1 LRCKRDIARY
11 WKPLVYHWQYWKLH
25 HMGQVSTGSYECY
38 GVIGGYIHSLQFL
51 PLKRRQRGPFQGNH
65 DWKPIP
71 GPAELRPFVGT
82 GRSGERISRTS
93 NWSSLDSRKILNYN
107 SHIRI
112 DNAPTERPY
121 HAWHKGWE
129 KQLYLEIWSR
139 LKWCFWDLNL
149 LHRKTSKS
157 QHRFT
162 ISVDL
167 CPWYRQK
174 ENVALMVFW
183 APSNIAVAFSA
194 GTVRREGL
202 VHCFASTTWSSDRF
216 WLLSAQ

>member
-1 LRCKRDIARY
+1 MAGYIRPSEHSPRRKLHPQLSRCSIDIALIMIGSCNFKAEEDTVHHHRVLRCKRDIARY

-107 SHIRI
+107 SHIIRI

-121 HAWHKGWE
+121 HAWHKAE
-129 KQLYLEIWSR
+129 
-139 LKWCFWDLNL
+139 
-149 LHRKTSKS
+149 
-157 QHRFT
+157 
-162 ISVDL
+162 
-167 CPWYRQK
+167 
-174 ENVALMVFW
+174 MVFLRPES
-183 APSNIAVAFSA
+183 PS
-194 GTVRREGL
+194 
-202 VHCFASTTWSSDRF
+202 
-216 WLLSAQ
+216 